1 MKLILSEIGSNV
13 VPVFIWG
20 NAMTD
25 ETKVRKAAKDRSPN
39 FPFISL
45 EQALVRAAQFYGQ
58 EKRGSAPVA
67 AVAAHWNYSPSSS
80 GLLQTIAAL
89 KSYGLM
95 EDDGSGE
102 TRKVRLTDLAFRIL
116 LDQRPDSVERE
127 QFKRQAAL
135 RPNIAAEIKE
145 KWPTGLPSG
154 PTLSHFLVLER
165 GFNQQTALRV
175 SKILEEN
182 ESFTKSSLSDTL
194 SMLNLTIKDSV
205 GQTIMKENPSIPE
218 TGQGHAFRQDVFSLN
233 EGQVVLRWPEKM
245 SPDSFEDFKSW
256 IELQLRKIGRSI
268 DA

>member
-1 MKLILSEIGSNV
+1 MN
-13 VPVFIWG
+13 
-20 NAMTD
+20 D
-25 ETKVRKAAKDRSPN
+25 EAKVRKVAKDRSPN

-45 EQALVRAAQFYGQ
+45 EQALQRAEQFYSQ

-67 AVAAHWNYSPSSS
+67 AVAAHWNYSPTSS
-80 GLLQTIAAL
+80 GLQQTIAAL

-102 TRKVRLTDLAFRIL
+102 ARKVRLTDLTFRIL

-135 RPNIAAEIKE
+135 RPNIASEIKE
-145 KWPTGLPSG
+145 QWPDSLPSG

-165 GFNQQTALRV
+165 GFNQQTASRV
-175 SKILEEN
+175 CKILEEN
-182 ESFTKSSLSDTL
+182 EEFTKSSLSDTL
-194 SMLNLTIKDSV
+194 SPVDMTVQDTTG
-205 GQTIMKENPSIPE
+205 GQSNMKADLSSQ
-218 TGQGHAFRQDVFSLN
+218 TTSQAHAYRQDVFSLD
-233 EGQVVLRWPEKM
+233 EGQAVLRWPEKM

-268 DA
+268 DE